1 MIWQSSTL
9 SQWKTDKTY
18 LFNHYDMIDMKQL
31 DIIVPHERLSDVNQI
46 LYNHKVGGMMYYD
59 VKGRGRV
66 ERQPREERVSPE
78 AGGYTTGRRYI
89 PEFGSRTK
97 VEVLVPDSIY
107 KQIIDEILKT
117 ISTGSAADGKVFVK
131 DISEAYDIGSKQT
144 GNPAL

>member
-1 MIWQSSTL
+1 
-9 SQWKTDKTY
+9 
-18 LFNHYDMIDMKQL
+18 MIDMKQL
-31 DIIVPHERLSDVNQI
+31 DIVVPHERLSDLNQI

-66 ERQPREERVSPE
+66 ERQPTEERLSTQ

-97 VEVLVPDSIY
+97 VVVLVPDSTY

-117 ISTGSAADGKVFVK
+117 ISTGSAADGKIFVK
-131 DISEAYDIGSKQT
+131 DISEAYDIGSKQS
-144 GNPAL
+144 GDPAL